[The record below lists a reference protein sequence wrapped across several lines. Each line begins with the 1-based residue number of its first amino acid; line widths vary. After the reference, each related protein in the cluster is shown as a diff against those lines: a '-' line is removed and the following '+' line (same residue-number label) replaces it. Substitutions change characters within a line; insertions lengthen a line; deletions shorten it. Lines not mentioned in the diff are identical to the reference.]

1 MHEAW
6 SCSWTSAKW
15 FPAKKHKAIVL
26 FLGWRDNLKAE
37 NVQKSFAHIIFSNSN
52 TFTIPNFEENSE
64 HPPSCAHELMYRL
77 DNPVN
82 PEWQST
88 QTVVKMWISSIAMC
102 GWLKHIES
110 NFKTWWPH
118 ICSFSCISQI
128 IKPSENQEAFHFL
141 EHVYT
146 SCRNTDC
153 VALLSGLQMSLS
165 SPTWTRQII

>member
-1 MHEAW
+1 MRTNRSIYRHMRRRGMHEAW

-102 GWLKHIES
+102 GWLNRVHDIKL
-110 NFKTWWPH
+110 WW
-118 ICSFSCISQI
+118 
-128 IKPSENQEAFHFL
+128 KEA
-141 EHVYT
+141 YWKQ
-146 SCRNTDC
+146 
-153 VALLSGLQMSLS
+153 LQNMMATHLFF
-165 SPTWTRQII
+165 